1 MFSIR
6 TWLRENSPWHQPKL
20 PFDRATPSDLYYC
33 YRLLLKREP
42 DEAGW
47 EFMKYEILNNQ
58 LDLQALVDY
67 FLYMAEFQELQEKA
81 ASPVLVELDEFKIFV
96 RRNDFFIGAPIAR
109 DRMYESHIS
118 DQLRTLLK
126 PGDVFVDIGANIGYF
141 TLLGASL
148 VGSQGRIYAFEPLTD
163 NCALI
168 ERSVAENSFENV
180 NINPVAIAESRQS
193 FQLDVSGFSS
203 NARVI
208 DFTSEAVPG
217 SGPERPVEAFTL
229 DEMMTETERIDVIK
243 MDIEGAEPRA
253 WQGME
258 QSVNRHRPVLIFE
271 FSPNLIKV
279 TSHIDHAEFLETV
292 IKKDYDLFIIK
303 AEGGLTDRALN
314 PEQIIQRHA
323 QTGLSHVDILA
334 MPRE

>member
-6 TWLRENSPWHQPKL
+6 TWLREKAPWRQPDL
-20 PFDRATPSDLYYC
+20 PFDRATLEDLHYC

-42 DEAGW
+42 DEGGW

-67 FLYMAEFQELQEKA
+67 FLYMAEFQELQEEA
-81 ASPVLVELDEFKIFV
+81 ARPVLVELEDFRMFV
-96 RRNDFFIGAPIAR
+96 RRNDFYIGAHIAR
-109 DRMYESHIS
+109 DRFFEDHIGNE
-118 DQLRTLLK
+118 LRRLLN
-126 PGDVFVDIGANIGYF
+126 PGDVFIDIGANIGYF

-148 VGSQGRIYAFEPLTD
+148 VGSHGRVFAFEPLTD
-163 NCALI
+163 NCALMKK
-168 ERSVAENSFENV
+168 SVTENSFENV
-180 NINPVAIAESRQS
+180 DINPVAIAESRQT

-217 SGPERPVEAFTL
+217 SGPKRLVEVFTL
-229 DEMMTETERIDVIK
+229 DEMMTTAERIDVIK

-253 WQGME
+253 WQGM
-258 QSVNRHRPVLIFE
+258 QQTVTQHQPILIFE

-279 TSHIDHAEFLETV
+279 TSHVDPADFLGMV
-292 IKKDYDLFIIK
+292 LKKDYDLFIIK

-314 PEQIIQRHA
+314 PEQIIQRHT

-334 MPRE
+334 MPRM

>member
-20 PFDRATPSDLYYC
+20 PFDRATPDDLYYC

-47 EFMKYEILNNQ
+47 EYLKGEVLNNH
-58 LDLQALVDY
+58 LNLQALVDY
-67 FLYMAEFQELQEKA
+67 FLYMAEFREVQEEA
-81 ASPVLVELDEFKIFV
+81 AKPVLVELEGFKIFV
-96 RRNDFFIGAPIAR
+96 RRNDFYIGAPIAR

-141 TLLGASL
+141 TMMGASV
-148 VGSQGRIYAFEPLTD
+148 VGPHGHIFAFEPLSD
-163 NCALI
+163 NYDLMMQ
-168 ERSVAENSFENV
+168 SVTANSFDNV
-180 NINPVAIAESRQS
+180 DIYPFAIAESKQT
-193 FQLDVSGFSS
+193 FQLDVSGFGS

-208 DFTSEAVPG
+208 DFSPQAVPG
-217 SGPERPVEAFTL
+217 AGPDNLVEAFTL
-229 DEMMTETERIDVIK
+229 DEILAETDRIDVIK
-243 MDIEGAEPRA
+243 LDIEGAEPRA

-258 QSVNRHRPVLIFE
+258 QIITQHRPTIVFE

-279 TSHIDHAEFLETV
+279 TSHVEPTDFLEQV
-292 IKKDYDLFIIK
+292 MQRGYDLFIIK
-303 AEGGLTDRALN
+303 NEGRLTHSAQS
-314 PEQIIQRHA
+314 PEQIIQWHK
-323 QTGLSHVDILA
+323 QTGLAHIDILA
-334 MPRE
+334 LPRN